1 MKRVVSSINIINY
14 LNSINVSEYIT
25 YCTNSIIN
33 NYDFNGKIAFIC
45 GDHIKGYV
53 TLFLAYRLCDK
64 CDCHI
69 FLNDTF
75 NNLIIDKCNEKKIS
89 INVINDNTMFYDFDI
104 IIDGLL
110 DSLKYNSIDQYNENI
125 INKINSSNNTV
136 ISIDI
141 NSGMNPIN
149 GIGKTIVKSNT
160 TFSLISLRYGHFLN
174 MSKDYIGKLINY
186 NLNINIDGNCNL
198 LELSDFKDIIKD
210 RKHYSNKY
218 DYGLVSIIGGSNSY
232 SGSVKLCNMA
242 LASLRSGVGL
252 ARLCVPKSIG
262 NAVISN
268 VVESS
273 IYPMPCRDGQ
283 MIFSAYDLSN
293 VLNKSTCL
301 VVGLGWGESE
311 EYYKILEFIF
321 THFTR
326 TIVLDADGI
335 NTISKMNLDL
345 IKNYQ
350 GKVVLTPHL
359 KEFSRLIG
367 KDVNV
372 ILDNPVYEV
381 ERFSKEYN
389 CITLL
394 KGPTNIIS
402 DGENTFLVNRG
413 TPGQATAGSG
423 DVLDGILGGILS
435 YNDTSILSVGVACY
449 INGLA
454 GEEAEKEIGSISM
467 IASDT
472 VRNIPKAIK
481 KMEKAIEIIDN

>member
-1 MKRVVSSINIINY
+1 MKKVVSSNNIINY
-14 LNSINVSEYIT
+14 LNKISISSYIS
-25 YCTNSIIN
+25 YCTNSIVS

-53 TLFLAYRLCDK
+53 ALFLAYRLCDK

-69 FLNDTF
+69 YLNDTF
-75 NNLIIDKCNEKKIS
+75 NNLIIDKCNEKKIPIS
-89 INVINDNTMFYDFDI
+89 VINENNVFNDYDI

-110 DSLKYNSIDQYNENI
+110 DSFKNYPINEYNESI
-125 INKINSSNNTV
+125 INKINSSNSNI

-141 NSGMNPIN
+141 NSGLNPIN
-149 GIGKTIVKSNT
+149 GLGSTIVKSNT

-198 LELSDFKDIIKD
+198 LELGDFKDITKK
-210 RKHYSNKY
+210 RKNYSNKY
-218 DYGLVSIIGGSNSY
+218 DYGLVSIIGGSNNY

-252 ARLCVPKSIG
+252 ARLCIPKSIG
-262 NAVISN
+262 NVVISN
-268 VVESS
+268 IVEST
-273 IYPMPCRDGQ
+273 IYPMPCSDGK

-311 EYYKILEFIF
+311 EYFKILEFII

-335 NTISKMNLDL
+335 NTLCQMNLNL
-345 IKNYQ
+345 LKNYR

-359 KEFSRLIG
+359 KEFSRLIE
-367 KDVNV
+367 KDVNL

-381 ERFSKEYN
+381 ENFSREYN

-402 DGENTFLVNRG
+402 DGYNTMLVNRG
-413 TPGQATAGSG
+413 TVGQATAGSG

-435 YNDTSILSVGVACY
+435 YNETNILSVGAACY

-454 GEEAEKEIGSISM
+454 GEEAEKEVGAISM

-472 VRNIPKAIK
+472 IRNIPNAIK
-481 KMEKAIEIIDN
+481 KLEKAIEIIDN

>member
-1 MKRVVSSINIINY
+1 MKRVVSSNSIINY
-14 LNSINVSEYIT
+14 LNSISISSYIS
-25 YCTNSIIN
+25 YCTNSIVN

-53 TLFLAYRLCDK
+53 TLFLAYRLFDK
-64 CDCHI
+64 CECHI
-69 FLNDTF
+69 YLNDTF
-75 NNLIIDKCNEKKIS
+75 NNLIIDKCNEKKIPIS
-89 INVINDNTMFYDFDI
+89 IIDDNTVFNDYDI

-110 DSLKYNSIDQYNENI
+110 DSFNNINIDNYNENI
-125 INKINSSNNTV
+125 INKINNSNSNI

-141 NSGMNPIN
+141 NSGLNPIN
-149 GIGKTIVKSNT
+149 GLGNIIVKSNT

-174 MSKDYIGKLINY
+174 KSKDYIGKLINY
-186 NLNINIDGNCNL
+186 NLNINVEGNCHL
-198 LELSDFKDIIKD
+198 LELSDFKDIIKK

-218 DYGLVSIIGGSNSY
+218 DYGLVSIIGGSNNY
-232 SGSVKLCNMA
+232 SGSVKLCNMS

-252 ARLCVPKSIG
+252 SRLCVPKSIG
-262 NAVISN
+262 NVVISN
-268 VVESS
+268 IVEST
-273 IYPMPCRDGQ
+273 IYPMPCKDGK

-293 VLNKSTCL
+293 ILNKSTCL
-301 VVGLGWGESE
+301 VIGMGWGESD
-311 EYYKILEFIF
+311 EYYRILEYIF
-321 THFTR
+321 THFNR

-335 NTISKMNLDL
+335 NTLSRMGLNLL
-345 IKNYQ
+345 KNYK

-359 KEFSRLIG
+359 KEFSRLIE
-367 KDVNV
+367 KDVNI

-381 ERFSKEYN
+381 EKFSREYN

-402 DGENTFLVNRG
+402 DGDNTYLVNRG

-423 DVLDGILGGILS
+423 DVLDGVLGGILS
-435 YNDTSILSVGVACY
+435 YNDTNILSVGAACY

-454 GEEAEKEIGSISM
+454 GEEAEKEVGEISL

-472 VRNIPKAIK
+472 IRNIPTAIK
-481 KMEKAIEIIDN
+481 KIEKAIELIDN